1 VREAAFQ
8 NALAGL
14 GYTVS
19 RVAIVAERPG
29 IGGQP
34 FNIMERAPGHTLGEE
49 MMAPGA
55 DFAAELARLAHIQA
69 HLHTVPIQSVK
80 DALAASGIPLDQF
93 SIWDQYRQLDR
104 YVEQLGLTHLA
115 PLVKW
120 LNDNRPIERETLAV
134 CHGDFQPFNV
144 MMNDGKVSA
153 VIDWP
158 GASFADPEYDVAMA
172 ITDMSILAGVV
183 MPELRTM
190 LDAVPDAYAAG
201 YRERVELDDERLNYY
216 QVLRAG
222 KGLIRGQAT
231 RVSDLPDDLVP
242 RGEYPW
248 SDPWAQQKGAQRIQ
262 TLSGV
267 DVLTGG

>member
-1 VREAAFQ
+1 MPRLPTTMRGTIQLANVSDHELSDQTIVSDLLINWLKAELGDDVEYADPLERITGGFETFTFGFRLSGASEELSGPLILRLFRQQGHHQQGAREAAFQ

-14 GYTVS
+14 GYTVP

-49 MMAPGA
+49 MMALGA

-153 VIDWP
+153 VID
-158 GASFADPEYDVAMA
+158 
-172 ITDMSILAGVV
+172 
-183 MPELRTM
+183 
-190 LDAVPDAYAAG
+190 
-201 YRERVELDDERLNYY
+201 
-216 QVLRAG
+216 
-222 KGLIRGQAT
+222 
-231 RVSDLPDDLVP
+231 
-242 RGEYPW
+242 
-248 SDPWAQQKGAQRIQ
+248 
-262 TLSGV
+262 
-267 DVLTGG
+267 